1 MKINYEIL
9 MENQLKEIE
18 KTGIKPKLLLH
29 SCCAP
34 CSSAILEFLQNYFDI
49 TVYFYNPNI
58 TFEEEYYKRLNEQRE
73 YHEKRGYS
81 IKVIEGKYDP
91 REDFFKQV
99 KGLEDR
105 KEGGER
111 CFKCYTLRMEAT
123 AQKAKELGF
132 DYFSTVLSISPL
144 KNAQWINEIG
154 EELSEKYGIKFLNG
168 DFKKK
173 NRYLRSTEISREYEL
188 YRQDYCGCVFSKM
201 EREAGKRK
209 TDWRKRMRNFSEK
222 TVKTI
227 SDRKS
232 VV

>member
-18 KTGIKPKLLLH
+18 KIGIKPKLLLH

-91 REDFFKQV
+91 SEDFFKQV

-123 AQKAKELGF
+123 ARKAKELGF

-154 EELSEKYGIKFLNG
+154 EKLYEKYDIKFLNG

-201 EREAGKRK
+201 EREAK
-209 TDWRKRMRNFSEK
+209 EK
-222 TVKTI
+222 EKLTGG
-227 SDRKS
+227 RE
-232 VV
+232 